1 MRRWGKTV
9 AFGHLFER
17 DATPLPGADRSG
29 ILDIR
34 CPAEVLQHYWGS
46 YSLCF
51 ESDDRV
57 EIMRDPSGMLPCYY
71 GSWDDIFYVASDVP
85 LLCERSEE
93 RRGGKEWVS
102 TCNTGRS
109 PYH

>member
-71 GSWDDIFYVASDVP
+71 GSWDDIFYVARSD
-85 LLCERSEE
+85 EHTSELPSLM
-93 RRGGKEWVS
+93 RISFAVFCLKKKQI
-102 TCNTGRS
+102 TAT
-109 PYH
+109 

>member
-1 MRRWGKTV
+1 MRISDWSSDVCSSDLFANQPDAMRRWGKTV

-57 EIMRDPSGMLPCYY
+57 EIMRDP
-71 GSWDDIFYVASDVP
+71 
-85 LLCERSEE
+85 RSEE
-93 RRGGKEWVS
+93 RSVGKGCVR
-102 TCNTGRS
+102 TGRYRWS
-109 PYH
+109 PDH